1 MTLHFLPS
9 ATDPYDAAVEEAIA
23 TCDGDIRG
31 ALKALI
37 IANEFLER
45 DLAKAVA
52 SSVAPSIAHDGNAGL
67 RDVNWVEAAAT

>member
-1 MTLHFLPS
+1 M
-9 ATDPYDAAVEEAIA
+9 
-23 TCDGDIRG
+23 RG

-67 RDVNWVEAAAT
+67 RKVYLGVVPNRRA